1 MHALVMAGG
10 KGTRMNT
17 RCEKPL
23 ININGKPMISYVLNA
38 LIDSKCF
45 NYVWVTVSKNTV
57 NTKIYLNE
65 HYRSVKVIDT
75 HAIDYVYDLNYAL
88 KYIHNNMYRAEP
100 ILITAADLPLLD
112 CNIVKYIIDMYEYY
126 SKNDAW
132 IVIVVS
138 TKPLRYMQVSSKLQ
152 VNGMDKYYSGISI
165 VNPRVLDN
173 IIYNIHNNIREEYM
187 LIDDVRIAVNVNTMD
202 DLRLAEMI
210 LLSLTSLVSWHV
222 L

>member
-10 KGTRMNT
+10 KGTRMNA

-23 ININGKPMISYVLNA
+23 LNINGKPMISYVLNA

-45 NYVWVTVSKNTV
+45 NYVWVAVSKNTV
-57 NTKIYLNE
+57 NTKAYLNE
-65 HYRSVKVIDT
+65 HYRSVMVIDT
-75 HAIDYVYDLNYAL
+75 PAIDYVYDLNYAL
-88 KYIHNNMYRAEP
+88 TYISNHMYNAEP

-112 CNIVKYIIDMYEYY
+112 CNIVKYIIDMYEHY
-126 SKNDAW
+126 SSKKDAW

-138 TKPLRYMQVSSKLQ
+138 TKLLRDTQVSSKLQ

-173 IIYNIHNNIREEYM
+173 IIYNTHNSIKEEYM
-187 LIDDVRIAVNVNTMD
+187 LIDDVRIAVNVNTMN
-202 DLRLAEMI
+202 DLKLAEMM
-210 LLSLTSLVSWHV
+210 LLSLT
-222 L
+222 

>member
-10 KGTRMNT
+10 KGTRMNA

-23 ININGKPMISYVLNA
+23 LNINGKPMISYVLNA

-45 NYVWVTVSKNTV
+45 NYVWVAVSKNTV
-57 NTKIYLNE
+57 NTKAYLNE
-65 HYRSVKVIDT
+65 HYRSVMVIDT
-75 HAIDYVYDLNYAL
+75 PAIDYVYDLNYAL
-88 KYIHNNMYRAEP
+88 TYISNHMYNAEP

-112 CNIVKYIIDMYEYY
+112 SNIVKYIIDMYEHY
-126 SKNDAW
+126 SSKKDAW

-138 TKPLRYMQVSSKLQ
+138 TKLLRYTQVSSKLQ

-173 IIYNIHNNIREEYM
+173 IIYNTHNSIKEEYM
-187 LIDDVRIAVNVNTMD
+187 LIDDVRVAVNVNTMN
-202 DLRLAEMI
+202 DLKLAEMM
-210 LLSLTSLVSWHV
+210 LLSLT
-222 L
+222 

>member
-10 KGTRMNT
+10 KGTRMNA

-23 ININGKPMISYVLNA
+23 LNINGKPMISYVLNA

-45 NYVWVTVSKNTV
+45 NYVWVAVSKNTV
-57 NTKIYLNE
+57 NTKAYLNE
-65 HYRSVKVIDT
+65 HYRSVMVIDT
-75 HAIDYVYDLNYAL
+75 PAIDYVYDLNYAL
-88 KYIHNNMYRAEP
+88 TYISNHMYNAEP

-112 CNIVKYIIDMYEYY
+112 CNIVKYIIDMYEHY
-126 SKNDAW
+126 SSKKDAW

-138 TKPLRYMQVSSKLQ
+138 TKLLRDTQVSSKLQ

-173 IIYNIHNNIREEYM
+173 IIYNTHNSIKEEYM
-187 LIDDVRIAVNVNTMD
+187 LIDDVRVAVNVNTMN
-202 DLRLAEMI
+202 DLKLAEMM
-210 LLSLTSLVSWHV
+210 LLSLT
-222 L
+222 

>member
-10 KGTRMNT
+10 KGTRMNA

-23 ININGKPMISYVLNA
+23 LNINGKPMISYVLNA

-45 NYVWVTVSKNTV
+45 NYVWVAVSKNTV
-57 NTKIYLNE
+57 NTKAYLNE
-65 HYRSVKVIDT
+65 HYRSVMVIDT
-75 HAIDYVYDLNYAL
+75 PAIDYVYDLNYAL
-88 KYIHNNMYRAEP
+88 TYISNHMYNAEP

-112 CNIVKYIIDMYEYY
+112 CNIVKYIIDMYEHY
-126 SKNDAW
+126 SSKKDAW

-138 TKPLRYMQVSSKLQ
+138 TKLLRYIQVSSKLQ

-173 IIYNIHNNIREEYM
+173 IIYNTHNSIKEEYM
-187 LIDDVRIAVNVNTMD
+187 LIDDVRVAVNVNTMN
-202 DLRLAEMI
+202 DLKLAEMM
-210 LLSLTSLVSWHV
+210 LLSLT
-222 L
+222 

>member
-10 KGTRMNT
+10 KGTRMNA

-23 ININGKPMISYVLNA
+23 LNINGKPMISYVLNA

-45 NYVWVTVSKNTV
+45 NYVWVAVSKNTV
-57 NTKIYLNE
+57 NTKAYLNE
-65 HYRSVKVIDT
+65 HYRSVMVIDT
-75 HAIDYVYDLNYAL
+75 PAIDYVYDLNYAL
-88 KYIHNNMYRAEP
+88 TYISNHMYNAEP

-112 CNIVKYIIDMYEYY
+112 CNIVKYIIDMYEHY
-126 SKNDAW
+126 SSKKDAW

-138 TKPLRYMQVSSKLQ
+138 TKLLRDMQVSSKLQ

-173 IIYNIHNNIREEYM
+173 IIYNTHNSIKEEYM
-187 LIDDVRIAVNVNTMD
+187 LIDDVRIAVNVNTMN
-202 DLRLAEMI
+202 DLKLAEMM
-210 LLSLTSLVSWHV
+210 LLSLT
-222 L
+222 

>member
-10 KGTRMNT
+10 KGTRMNA

-23 ININGKPMISYVLNA
+23 LNINGKPMISYVLNA

-45 NYVWVTVSKNTV
+45 NYVWVAVSKNTV
-57 NTKIYLNE
+57 NTKAYLNE
-65 HYRSVKVIDT
+65 HYRSVMVIDT
-75 HAIDYVYDLNYAL
+75 PAIDYVYDLNYAL
-88 KYIHNNMYRAEP
+88 TYISNHMYNAEP

-112 CNIVKYIIDMYEYY
+112 SNIVKYIIDMYEHY
-126 SKNDAW
+126 SSKKDAW

-138 TKPLRYMQVSSKLQ
+138 TKLLRDTQVSSKLQ

-173 IIYNIHNNIREEYM
+173 IIYNTHNSIKEEYM
-187 LIDDVRIAVNVNTMD
+187 LIDDVRVAVNVNTMN
-202 DLRLAEMI
+202 DLKLAEMM
-210 LLSLTSLVSWHV
+210 LLSLT
-222 L
+222 

>member
-10 KGTRMNT
+10 KGTRMNA

-23 ININGKPMISYVLNA
+23 LNINGKPMISYVLNA

-45 NYVWVTVSKNTV
+45 NYVWVAVSKNTV
-57 NTKIYLNE
+57 NTKAYLNE
-65 HYRSVKVIDT
+65 HYRSVMVIDT
-75 HAIDYVYDLNYAL
+75 PAIDYVYDLNYAL
-88 KYIHNNMYRAEP
+88 TYISNHMYNAEP

-112 CNIVKYIIDMYEYY
+112 CNIVKYIIDMYEHY
-126 SKNDAW
+126 SSKKDAW

-138 TKPLRYMQVSSKLQ
+138 TKLLRYTQVSSKLQ

-173 IIYNIHNNIREEYM
+173 IIYNTHNSIKEEYM
-187 LIDDVRIAVNVNTMD
+187 LIDDVRVAVNVNTMN
-202 DLRLAEMI
+202 DLKLAEMM
-210 LLSLTSLVSWHV
+210 LLSLT
-222 L
+222 

>member
-10 KGTRMNT
+10 KGTRMNA

-23 ININGKPMISYVLNA
+23 LNINGKPMISYVLNA

-45 NYVWVTVSKNTV
+45 NYVWVAVSKNTV
-57 NTKIYLNE
+57 NTKAYLNE
-65 HYRSVKVIDT
+65 HYRSVMVIDT
-75 HAIDYVYDLNYAL
+75 PAIDYVYDLNYAL
-88 KYIHNNMYRAEP
+88 TYISNHMYNAEP

-112 CNIVKYIIDMYEYY
+112 CNIVKYIIDMYEHY
-126 SKNDAW
+126 SSKKDAW

-138 TKPLRYMQVSSKLQ
+138 TKLLRDTQVSSKLQ

-173 IIYNIHNNIREEYM
+173 IIYNTHNSIKEEYM
-187 LIDDVRIAVNVNTMD
+187 LIDDVRIAVNVNTMN
-202 DLRLAEMI
+202 DLKLAEMM
-210 LLSLTSLVSWHV
+210 LPSLT
-222 L
+222 